1 MTQDQLYRLD
11 AATGVA
17 ESFPPPASELPLGAM
32 KRLGLA
38 ALLLALAVLG
48 CDFAKHSQRARRV
61 EARGVVEAVDPALRQ
76 VVIDHEDIPGV
87 MPAMSMSFDVGDSD
101 LLEGLEPGQ
110 TIEFT
115 LELGSRSLR
124 VVAARVVG
132 EDGAA
137 CPGSLGF
144 AGAVAERSPAP
155 DFSLVDQDG
164 RPVSLA
170 SLRGKVLLLDF
181 VYTHCPGPCP
191 ILTGTHVSV
200 QRALPPELT
209 EKVHFV
215 SISLDP
221 ERDTPEAFRRY
232 AAARGVDLATWSFLG
247 GAPDAVADVIAR
259 YGVATTPGENGE
271 IEHLVITYLIDAEG
285 RIARRFAGLEHRAE
299 TLVGAI
305 AAVAR

>member
-1 MTQDQLYRLD
+1 MR
-11 AATGVA
+11 
-17 ESFPPPASELPLGAM
+17 
-32 KRLGLA
+32 RLGLA
-38 ALLLALAVLG
+38 ALLLSLAVLG
-48 CDFAKHSQRARRV
+48 CDAQHSERARRV

-76 VVIDHEDIPGV
+76 VVIDHDDIPGV
-87 MPAMSMSFDVGDSD
+87 MPAMSMSFDVGDSY

-115 LELGSRSLR
+115 LELNSRSMR
-124 VVAARVVG
+124 VVAARVVAQAG
-132 EDGAA
+132 EAS

-144 AGAVAERSPAP
+144 DGAVAERSPAP

-164 RPVSLA
+164 RPVSLG

-232 AAARGVDLATWSFLG
+232 AEARGVDLATWSFLG
-247 GAPDAVADVIAR
+247 GAPDAVGDVIAR
-259 YGVATTPGENGE
+259 YGVGATPGENGE

-285 RIARRFAGLEHRAE
+285 RIARRFAGLEHRAK
-299 TLVGAI
+299 TLVAAI
-305 AAVAR
+305 AAVAG

>member
-1 MTQDQLYRLD
+1 VPDAPLHRL
-11 AATGVA
+11 APTR
-17 ESFPPPASELPLGAM
+17 PLG
-32 KRLGLA
+32 LL
-38 ALLLALAVLG
+38 ALLLALAGLG
-48 CDFAKHSQRARRV
+48 CDALPHGEKGRRV
-61 EARGVVEAVDPALRQ
+61 EARGVVEAIDLALQQ

-87 MPAMSMSFDVGDSD
+87 MPAMSMSFDVDAD

-110 TIEFT
+110 GIEFT
-115 LELGSRSLR
+115 LELGSLR
-124 VVAARVVG
+124 VVAARVVA
-132 EDGAA
+132 EAGAES
-137 CPGSLGF
+137 CLNSLSF
-144 AGAVAERSPAP
+144 DGAVAEKSPAP
-155 DFSLVDQDG
+155 DFALVDQDG
-164 RPVSLA
+164 RPVSLE

-181 VYTHCPGPCP
+181 VYTHCSGPCP

-209 EKVHFV
+209 DKVRFV

-221 ERDTPEAFRRY
+221 GRDTPEAFRRY

-259 YGVATTPGENGE
+259 YGVGATPGENGE

-299 TLVGAI
+299 TLVAAI
-305 AAVAR
+305 AAVAG

>member
-1 MTQDQLYRLD
+1 MR
-11 AATGVA
+11 
-17 ESFPPPASELPLGAM
+17 
-32 KRLGLA
+32 RLGLA

-48 CDFAKHSQRARRV
+48 CDFAQHSQRARRV
-61 EARGVVEAVDPALRQ
+61 EARGVVESVDPALRQ
-76 VVIDHEDIPGV
+76 VVIDHEDIPDV
-87 MPAMSMSFDVGDSD
+87 MPAMSMSFDVGDSY

-115 LELGSRSLR
+115 LELRSRSLR
-124 VVAARVVG
+124 VVAARVVA
-132 EDGAA
+132 EADGAS
-137 CPGSLGF
+137 CPGSLSF

-155 DFSLVDQDG
+155 DFSLVDEDG

-200 QRALPPELT
+200 QRVLPPELA

-232 AAARGVDLATWSFLG
+232 AKARGVDLATWSFLG
-247 GAPDAVADVIAR
+247 GAPDAVADVTAR
-259 YGVATTPGENGE
+259 YGVATMPGENGE

>member
-1 MTQDQLYRLD
+1 MRR
-11 AATGVA
+11 
-17 ESFPPPASELPLGAM
+17 P
-32 KRLGLA
+32 GLA

-48 CDFAKHSQRARRV
+48 CDLAQHSPGARRV
-61 EARGVVEAVDPALRQ
+61 EARGVVEAVDTALRQ

-87 MPAMSMSFDVGDSD
+87 MPAMSMSFDVGDSS

-115 LELGSRSLR
+115 LELGSQSQR
-124 VVAARVVG
+124 VVAARVIAESG
-132 EDGAA
+132 EA
-137 CPGSLGF
+137 CPGTLGF
-144 AGAVAERSPAP
+144 DGAVAESAPAP

-200 QRALPPELT
+200 QRALPPELA
-209 EKVHFV
+209 EKVRFV

-232 AAARGVDLATWSFLG
+232 AEARGVDLATWSFLG
-247 GAPDAVADVIAR
+247 GAPDTVADVLAR
-259 YGVATTPGENGE
+259 YGVATTPSENGE
-271 IEHLVITYLIDAEG
+271 IEHLVITYLIDADG

-299 TLVGAI
+299 TLVAAI
-305 AAVAR
+305 TAVAG

>member
-1 MTQDQLYRLD
+1 
-11 AATGVA
+11 
-17 ESFPPPASELPLGAM
+17 
-32 KRLGLA
+32 
-38 ALLLALAVLG
+38 
-48 CDFAKHSQRARRV
+48 
-61 EARGVVEAVDPALRQ
+61 
-76 VVIDHEDIPGV
+76 VIDHEDIPGV

-110 TIEFT
+110 AIEFT
-115 LELGSRSLR
+115 LELGSQSLR
-124 VVAARVVG
+124 VVAARVIARPG
-132 EDGAA
+132 EAG
-137 CPGSLGF
+137 CPGSLSF
-144 AGAVAERSPAP
+144 DGAVAERSPAP

-191 ILTGTHVSV
+191 ILTGTHVRV

-209 EKVHFV
+209 GKVRFV

-232 AAARGVDLATWSFLG
+232 AEARGADLATWSFLG
-247 GAPDAVADVIAR
+247 GAPEAVGDVIAR
-259 YGVATTPGENGE
+259 YGVGATPRENGE
-271 IEHLVITYLIDAEG
+271 IEHLVITYLIDADG

-299 TLVGAI
+299 TLVEAI
-305 AAVAR
+305 AAVAG

>member
-1 MTQDQLYRLD
+1 MTRSST
-11 AATGVA
+11 AV
-17 ESFPPPASELPLGAM
+17 
-32 KRLGLA
+32 
-38 ALLLALAVLG
+38 LLALAVLG
-48 CDFAKHSQRARRV
+48 CDFAQHGERARRV

-87 MPAMSMSFDVGDSD
+87 MPAMSMSFDVGDSY

-115 LELGSRSLR
+115 LEQGSESLR
-124 VVAARVVG
+124 VVAARVVADGDG
-132 EDGAA
+132 ES
-137 CPGSLGF
+137 CPGSLSF
-144 AGAVAERSPAP
+144 AGAVAEGSPAP
-155 DFSLVDQDG
+155 DFNLVDQDG

-191 ILTGTHVSV
+191 ILTSRHVSV

-232 AAARGVDLATWSFLG
+232 AEARGADLATWSFLG
-247 GAPDAVADVIAR
+247 GAPDAVADVDAR
-259 YGVATTPGENGE
+259 YGVAPTPGQNGE
-271 IEHLVITYLIDAEG
+271 IEHLVITYLIDTEG

-299 TLVGAI
+299 TLVAAI
-305 AAVAR
+305 AAVAG